1 MLSCGELILLSN
13 MLDNPTLIKLGQL
26 FLKFRDSLVDP
37 ISPYSNDRN
46 KSFGPQFFNIFI
58 RFARHNCRFRLL
70 IDGIRKVRE
79 ADKDLAKCWMY
90 PICLR

>member
-58 RFARHNCRFRLL
+58 GNSSAA
-70 IDGIRKVRE
+70 IVWQ
-79 ADKDLAKCWMY
+79 KCKNTY
-90 PICLR
+90 